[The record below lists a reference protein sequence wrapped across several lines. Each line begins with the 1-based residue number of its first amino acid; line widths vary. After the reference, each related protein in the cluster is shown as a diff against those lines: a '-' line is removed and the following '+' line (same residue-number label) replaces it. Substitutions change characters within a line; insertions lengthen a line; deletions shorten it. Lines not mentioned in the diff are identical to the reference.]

1 MWGGNLNDERVES
14 DDDESID
21 SSASEFYEEEGE
33 GMAVSYG
40 NYVRYGE
47 EEEEHIDVREEKVEK
62 RQRAD
67 SCVSTG
73 SW

>member
-1 MWGGNLNDERVES
+1 MDVLES
-14 DDDESID
+14 EDDESID
-21 SSASEFYEEEGE
+21 SSASEIYEEEGREEE
-33 GMAVSYG
+33 GMAISHG